1 MDRYDIM
8 MPRLLPA
15 EASKPRLYQ
24 PLLVTAGIILTCYGL
39 LTAVSTLLPI
49 LRERIEAN
57 RAGSV
62 TAFRDRIIVHSKPT
76 VITMT
81 PRPTLEL
88 PTAAAP
94 TSQTAPQT
102 QTLSG
107 MPKQAVPVTRPA
119 AGEPIPPTVG
129 EPIPAKETVPQ
140 RSYTLSSTGR
150 PAVPVSP
157 GPIGV
162 ETIRPKL
169 HTKATDSGWY
179 IFVPPGDAQHKSAN
193 PSAPFARW
201 IRGQPFG
208 SARECERYLQRVVDD
223 TIYERDHVKELSDPY
238 DYKIELFSH
247 AECVSEQDSRLTQAR

>member
-1 MDRYDIM
+1 M

-62 TAFRDRIIVHSKPT
+62 STFRDRIILHSKPT

-81 PRPTLEL
+81 PRPILVL
-88 PTAAAP
+88 PTA
-94 TSQTAPQT
+94 
-102 QTLSG
+102 
-107 MPKQAVPVTRPA
+107 
-119 AGEPIPPTVG
+119 PIPT
-129 EPIPAKETVPQ
+129 AETVPQ
-140 RSYTLSSTGR
+140 SYTLSSMRR
-150 PAVPVSP
+150 PAVPVSLA
-157 GPIGV
+157 PIAV
-162 ETIRPKL
+162 EPVRPKV
-169 HTKATDSGWY
+169 HPKVVVPDSDPGWY
-179 IFVPPGDAQHKSAN
+179 IFVPPGDAQHKSPD

-201 IRGQPFG
+201 MQGEGFG
-208 SARECERYLQRVVDD
+208 SVRECERYRQQVVED
-223 TIYERDHVKELSDPY
+223 TAYERDHNEELSDPY

-247 AECVSEQDSRLTQAR
+247 AECVSAQDPRLRQTR